1 VTTMAPAV
9 AAVHDAQPAPGCA
22 GRAGTGAEYG
32 RVVAVTVSRRVPLAT
47 RPALCRLATV
57 VRPTRQ
63 VPRDHRA
70 VRSAECADNRGELK
84 EEMWI
89 WTM

>member
-1 VTTMAPAV
+1 VRHLDRTTAV
-9 AAVHDAQPAPGCA
+9 AIVLGVLAV
-22 GRAGTGAEYG
+22 RN
-32 RVVAVTVSRRVPLAT
+32 AVGESLVLPVLYVPVNLAT
-47 RPALCRLATV
+47 AALLALPGV
-57 VRPTRQ
+57 VLPTRQ

-70 VRSAECADNRGELK
+70 VRPAECADNRGELK